1 MTKKPRFA
9 LVIATLLSLSPAT
22 ASDFEEVVLVGTLC
36 DLSELTGIE
45 QETDSAAILL
55 DSPFRAPSG
64 ESDSRHSYVRL
75 YLPERIHVTWYNEY
89 HGRAAEVHCVYL
101 GTVSD
106 GVTPDCGVSSVRL
119 VEAIGSSTPNCSLKR
134 TNQSLRD

>member
-9 LVIATLLSLSPAT
+9 LVIATLLSLSPAS
-22 ASDFEEVVLVGTLC
+22 ASDFEEFVLVGTLC

-55 DSPFRAPSG
+55 DSPLRAPGG
-64 ESDSRHSYVRL
+64 ESDAKHSYVRL
-75 YLPERIHVTWYNEY
+75 YLPERVHVTWYNEH

-101 GTVSD
+101 GAGRD
-106 GVTPDCGVSSVRL
+106 GVTPDCGVTSVRL
-119 VEAIGSSTPNCSLKR
+119 FEAIGSSTPNVHG
-134 TNQSLRD
+134 